1 LRPEETPVSEPVATR
16 ADDEKTMPMVVY
28 ALYLIGLV
36 NGLTILIGFIM
47 AYALKGGAGPIARTH
62 YVFLIRTVWIALAW
76 CLLAGVIMVIG
87 LPLTL
92 VLIGFLFL
100 KLGLV
105 IFALTGIW
113 FVVRSV
119 VGLIFASRGDP
130 YPRPGAWLI

>member
-1 LRPEETPVSEPVATR
+1 MSEPVLTQR

-36 NGLTILIGFIM
+36 NGLTIFIGFIM
-47 AYALKGGAGPIARTH
+47 AYALKGRAGPVTRSH

-76 CLLAGVIMVIG
+76 GLLGGVIMLVG

-92 VLIGFLFL
+92 ILIGFVFL
-100 KLGLV
+100 KLALA
-105 IFALTGIW
+105 IFGLTGIW
-113 FVVRSV
+113 FIVRCV
-119 VGLIFASRGDP
+119 VGLIYASRGEA